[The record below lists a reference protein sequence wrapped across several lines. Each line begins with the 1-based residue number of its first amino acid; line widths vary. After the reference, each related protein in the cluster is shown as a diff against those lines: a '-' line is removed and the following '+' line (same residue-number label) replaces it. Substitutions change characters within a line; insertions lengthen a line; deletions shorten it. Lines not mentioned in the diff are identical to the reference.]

1 MATVKYAS
9 ASPYVE
15 QATLHPSD
23 HRQADYE
30 ARLQGP
36 EAGRGNPTVKRI
48 GLVLFG
54 TGRQVR
60 KDIKFCAAGVDVRL
74 GLVGV

>member
-1 MATVKYAS
+1 MATVKYAT

-15 QATLHPSD
+15 RPPLHPSD
-23 HRQADYE
+23 HRQTDYE
-30 ARLQGP
+30 ARLLGP
-36 EAGRGNPTVKRI
+36 EAGRGKPEIKRV

-60 KDIKFCAAGVDVRL
+60 RRSFSYLLVENL
-74 GLVGV
+74 GICSSW